1 MDHCR
6 TSVLDCQRCVRDYEK
21 AADDRQTGQKDAVV
35 AVVFSVA
42 AFEAFMNEATAFAT
56 GSPRQIGKPSSVRAF
71 ADIMQELEESRAD
84 LRVKFLFARV
94 IFVGEPYDK
103 GARPYQDFDL
113 LVRLRNAIVHL
124 KELDELQGVPGPGE
138 TVEPPRIIE
147 RRRDLNILAEFD
159 KGTTPQPWRYIQTR
173 AVARWACNSAANMAQ
188 SVLDLVPDSL
198 FKQTLEM
205 SYREHIKPVG

>member
-1 MDHCR
+1 M
-6 TSVLDCQRCVRDYEK
+6 
-21 AADDRQTGQKDAVV
+21 
-35 AVVFSVA
+35 
-42 AFEAFMNEATAFAT
+42 
-56 GSPRQIGKPSSVRAF
+56 
-71 ADIMQELEESRAD
+71 
-84 LRVKFLFARV
+84 
-94 IFVGEPYDK
+94 
-103 GARPYQDFDL
+103 

-147 RRRDLNILAEFD
+147 LRQDIQISAAFD

-173 AVARWACNSAANMAQ
+173 EVARWARNSAANMAQ